1 MRTPLTKYV
10 EPYTLYELM
19 SGLQADDLKL
29 TYVNDD
35 NDTIT
40 FCTDAIAK
48 DVFER
53 FQDRMVMVASSVELT
68 AAEKRTQFLALYN
81 SWWTRR
87 KEQFGKLMDALT
99 KDYDPIEN
107 YDRREEGGWSDTHD
121 IGARSGTDDLTDHY
135 DATKRTT
142 TDEPGTTTTTTDTP
156 RVVTESAT
164 GVYGDNSDT
173 EVPKEVTT
181 VTPTDGTNVSETV
194 LSGESTLTVED
205 DEREDTHNRSTSS
218 EAATDTDTREYDG
231 YRVHGN
237 IGVTTSAQMIR
248 GEIELRGEYD
258 LITHAIVEFVDLV
271 SVYV

>member
-1 MRTPLTKYV
+1 MRTPLTKNT

-19 SGLQADDLKL
+19 EGLQANDLLL
-29 TYVNDD
+29 TYTVDD
-35 NDTIT
+35 ETKT

-48 DVFER
+48 DIFDR
-53 FQDRMVMVASSVELT
+53 FQDRIVFVHATEELT
-68 AAEKRTQFLALYN
+68 TAEKRTKFLSLYN
-81 SWWTRR
+81 NWWNRR
-87 KEQFGKLMDALT
+87 NVQYGKLFEALT
-99 KDYDPIEN
+99 VDYNPIEN

-194 LSGESTLTVED
+194 LSGESTTTVED

-237 IGVTTSAQMIR
+237 IGITSNVQLIT
-248 GEIELRGEYD
+248 GEIELRSEYD
-258 LITHAIVEFVDLV
+258 LVTHAIVEFIDLV

>member
-1 MRTPLTKYV
+1 MRTPVTKYT

-35 NDTIT
+35 SDTVT

-53 FQDRMVMVASSVELT
+53 FQDRMVLVASSVELT
-68 AAEKRTQFLALYN
+68 AAEKRTQFLTLYN
-81 SWWTRR
+81 SWWNRR
-87 KEQFGKLMDALT
+87 KEQFGKLMEALA

-121 IGARSGTDDLTDHY
+121 IGARSGTDNLTDHY
-135 DATKRTT
+135 DNTKRTT

-164 GVYGDNSDT
+164 GVYGDNSST

-181 VTPTDGTNVSETV
+181 VTPTEGANVSETV

-205 DEREDTHNRSTSS
+205 DEREDTHKRSTSS
-218 EAATDTDTREYDG
+218 LAAQDTDTREFDG

-248 GEIELRGEYD
+248 GEIELRSEYD
-258 LITHAIVEFVDLV
+258 LITHAIVEFIDLV